1 MGRVLGLKDDVLKT
15 SDFSLHLSRQSRS
28 SCFSRMSRVNHD
40 IVYMFGQRR
49 LVLVLPEV
57 CAGRYGFGGLEKEAR
72 AAKKGLWADP
82 EPTSPWKGCK
92 RK

>member
-1 MGRVLGLKDDVLKT
+1 M
-15 SDFSLHLSRQSRS
+15 
-28 SCFSRMSRVNHD
+28 
-40 IVYMFGQRR
+40 
-49 LVLVLPEV
+49 LVVSEV